1 MAPTVRSP
9 QHCTVL
15 YSVLCTQVYC
25 AKCHKLQFSA
35 STTVLYSDPASIVA
49 LDGQGCPRCNGK
61 VRGVY
66 SDSISPNLS
75 TCCYILLQ
83 VYTAEQIVEKGRV
96 FHTGCFTCKK
106 CKKPL
111 KDKVEHRSPILRVL
125 C

>member
-1 MAPTVRSP
+1 MARSVNFI
-9 QHCTVL
+9 QIEVL
-15 YSVLCTQVYC
+15 QTS
-25 AKCHKLQFSA
+25 
-35 STTVLYSDPASIVA
+35 
-49 LDGQGCPRCNGK
+49 
-61 VRGVY
+61 
-66 SDSISPNLS
+66 NLS
-75 TCCYILLQ
+75 IKNVALLQ